1 CLPGLDGQLTM
12 PNDNLAMGYRPRCES
27 EEQLVN
33 DLDEDEEEQEEME
46 QTEQTEQEELEF
58 QTEEH
63 AHKHVYFVTDPR
75 MSSWSAKV
83 DDPASNTK
91 LGKLRFKVGRV
102 VDHFIVRVISLL
114 LVVADIII
122 VIVNLA
128 TSDTSSSNLEDAP
141 LEIFTLIISTLFLLE
156 LSLRLFAFGK
166 QFFKR
171 WIEILDMVVVIVS
184 FILTV
189 VFAIIILKEHSVIKL
204 VVAARFI
211 RILFFIRVVTGKDQL
226 ERATRRLI
234 SQNKRR
240 YQKDGFD
247 LDLTYVTERVIAMSF
262 PSSGKHKIFRNP
274 IIEVVRFLD
283 TKHKDHYK
291 VYNMCSERSYDP
303 TLFHNRVER
312 ILIDDHNVPRLSQ
325 LLYFCHNVREW
336 MELDPNNVIAVHC
349 KGGKG
354 RTGTAICS
362 WLIANGQ
369 FEQARQSLEFFGFR
383 RTDYNMGRT
392 YQGVQ
397 TPSQSRY
404 VGYVENI
411 FTKLNRRMPTPV
423 PLKMRTIKI
432 DGISGVGNGTGKDLM
447 FEVIINGSVVF
458 HLGCTDGRPGQIQ
471 HFADLDKLVIAIGD
485 VDCPTLTGDIKIK
498 FHCSSQN
505 VPIAYDKCAFFFW
518 FHTSFIENNRLYLR
532 RDELDNPHKP
542 KTWKVYKENF
552 GVDLT
557 FKDP

>member
-1 CLPGLDGQLTM
+1 M

-33 DLDEDEEEQEEME
+33 DMEEDDYEEEMQEEIE
-46 QTEQTEQEELEF
+46 QAEQEELEF
-58 QTEEH
+58 QAQEPS
-63 AHKHVYFVTDPR
+63 HKHVYFVTDPR
-75 MSSWSAKV
+75 MSSWSAKD
-83 DDPASNTK
+83 DDPSASTK
-91 LGKLRFKVGRV
+91 LGKMRFKIGRV
-102 VDHFIVRVISLL
+102 VDHFITRVISLL

-128 TSDTSSSNLEDAP
+128 TSDTHSTNLEDKP
-141 LEIFTLIISTLFLLE
+141 LEVFTLIIATIFMVE
-156 LSLRLFAFGK
+156 LCLRIFALGSH
-166 QFFKR
+166 FFKR
-171 WIEILDMVVVIVS
+171 WIEILDMIIVIVS

-189 VFAIIILKEHSVIKL
+189 VFAVITFREHSVIKL

-211 RILFFIRVVTGKDQL
+211 RILFFIRIVTGKDQL
-226 ERATRRLI
+226 ERATRRMI

-262 PSSGKHKIFRNP
+262 PSSGKRKMYRNP
-274 IIEVVRFLD
+274 IAEVVRFLD

-336 MELDPNNVIAVHC
+336 MELDSSNVIAVHC

-354 RTGTAICS
+354 RTGTAVCS

-383 RTDYNMGRT
+383 RTDYNVGKT

-404 VGYVENI
+404 VGYVEKI
-411 FTKLNRRMPTPV
+411 FTKLNRRMPAPV
-423 PLKMRTIKI
+423 PLKLRTIKI
-432 DGISGVGNGTGKDLM
+432 DGIGGVGNGNGKDLR
-447 FEVIINGSVVF
+447 FEVVINGSIVY
-458 HLGCTDGRPGQIQ
+458 HLACTGGRPGQIK
-471 HFADLDKLVIAIGD
+471 HFSDLDKLVIALGD
-485 VDCPTLTGDIKIK
+485 MDCPTLTGDIKIK
-498 FHCSSQN
+498 FYCSSQN
-505 VPIAYDKCAFFFW
+505 VPVAYDKCAFFFW
-518 FHTSFIENNRLYLR
+518 FHTSFIENNRLYMR

-542 KTWKVYKENF
+542 KSWKVYKENF
-552 GVDLT
+552 AVDLT
-557 FKDP
+557 FHQP